1 MISNAQAAVTDL
13 LKEKTLWPQMLLEDY
28 LTVALGLRRY
38 SLVTIPAE
46 WPDAETI
53 SRRIDERCIGDFR
66 QLAQERDMK
75 KKMKMIRS
83 AKEKMRKACL
93 EEIKS
98 SPSYNSH
105 ISWIKR
111 LGLEVFEVEVRPT
124 VRELFMYKEKETKSR
139 IENLMRKR
147 QKFREEFLRH
157 ADQSTPKSI
166 AAYPEERYPEYLT
179 EIGGLLAYPECCVKA
194 YIEGRKEGSPTAEQ
208 RAAAQ
213 IADVRAL
220 GLEPDTYVYFSKD
233 FIPCS
238 PTCVNASAIGGKF
251 HQALVAL
258 DGRLSDFHLQCLK
271 KNVDAVGSYVQRIEE
286 HKAKI
291 SLRSKELGIETVR

>member
-1 MISNAQAAVTDL
+1 MISDAQAAVTDL
-13 LKEKTLWPQMLLEDY
+13 LSEKILWPQMLLEDY
-28 LTVALGLRRY
+28 LTVAIGLRRC
-38 SLVTIPAE
+38 SLATIPAE

-53 SRRIDERCIGDFR
+53 SRRIDEACIGDFR
-66 QLAQERDMK
+66 QLAQERDVK

-83 AKEKMRKACL
+83 VKEKMRKTSL
-93 EEIKS
+93 EEIRS
-98 SPSYNSH
+98 APSHKSH
-105 ISWIKR
+105 ISWINR
-111 LGLEVFEVEVRPT
+111 LGLEAFEVEIRPT
-124 VRELFMYKEKETKSR
+124 VRELFMYKEKDTKGR

-147 QKFREEFLRH
+147 QRFREEFLKH
-157 ADQSTPKSI
+157 VDQSTPRSI

-179 EIGGLLAYPECCVKA
+179 EIGGLLAYPACCVKA
-194 YIEGRKEGSPTAEQ
+194 YIEGRREENLSAEQ

-213 IADVRAL
+213 ISDVRAS
-220 GLEPDTYVYFSKD
+220 GLEPDAYVYFSKD

-238 PTCVNASAIGGKF
+238 PTCVNASAVGGKF
-251 HQALVAL
+251 HQALAAL

>member
-1 MISNAQAAVTDL
+1 MISDAQAVVTDL
-13 LKEKTLWPQMLLEDY
+13 LSKKILWPQMLLEDY
-28 LTVALGLRRY
+28 LTVAIGLRRC

-53 SRRIDERCIGDFR
+53 SRRIDEACIGDLR
-66 QLAQERDMK
+66 QLAQERDVK

-83 AKEKMRKACL
+83 VKEKMRKTSL
-93 EEIKS
+93 EEIRS

-105 ISWIKR
+105 ISWINR
-111 LGLEVFEVEVRPT
+111 LGLEAFEVEIRPT
-124 VRELFMYKEKETKSR
+124 VRELFMYKEKDMKGR

-147 QKFREEFLRH
+147 QRFREEFLKH
-157 ADQSTPKSI
+157 ADQSTPRSI

-179 EIGGLLAYPECCVKA
+179 EIGGLLAYPACCVKA
-194 YIEGRKEGSPTAEQ
+194 YIEGRRKENLSAEQ

-213 IADVRAL
+213 ISDVRAL
-220 GLEPDTYVYFSKD
+220 GLEPDVYVYFSKD

-238 PTCVNASAIGGKF
+238 PTCVNASVVGGKS
-251 HQALVAL
+251 HQALATL